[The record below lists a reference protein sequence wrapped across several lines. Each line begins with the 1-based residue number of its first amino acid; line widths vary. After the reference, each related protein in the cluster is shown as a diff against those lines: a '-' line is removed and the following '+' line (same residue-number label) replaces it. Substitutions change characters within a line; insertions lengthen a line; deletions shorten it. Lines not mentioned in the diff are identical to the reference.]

1 MKVQKK
7 TILPL
12 ILLLLI
18 HISELIMDSV
28 HFFYYCD
35 EVFSVLF
42 VIVILYYFFTKKEV
56 REYKRNIIILCI
68 IIFVIGIISNLIFG
82 MQSEIFAIMLDV
94 VANFKLPVCLIG
106 YSLILD
112 KDSAKE
118 IINFISPIAKGFII
132 TGFICCIISL
142 VFDIGMRGQMRFGI
156 WGFNFLYNYAH
167 IYSMILLFSL
177 IIVSI
182 TIKNNNKFN
191 NYLIATLIQLVLTTK
206 GTSIVTAAAIIFVL
220 YMIKNNS
227 KLKLKDF
234 IPIGIMGIILG
245 NYQIKTYY
253 MNPETPRSL
262 ILNYAFKCLAM
273 FFPLGAGFA
282 TYGSD
287 MANKF
292 YSNLYYE
299 FGFDKIWGMHKGS
312 LFLNDNY
319 WPMIL
324 GQFGLI
330 GFACS
335 IYMLYLFF
343 SIIQESQMKKRT
355 KAIVLSCF
363 IYMLIASLGTTIF
376 TTSATIILG
385 LGMII
390 AIISSIDTNETEI
403 VKLNEPEKEVNMMK
417 THRDSWKE
425 TIKRAIKKG
434 DLFDKIYTLG
444 IMKTG
449 YSNIELQALQIRYKK
464 YNNLYE
470 KYEDVLKKINY
481 PKDKMLSEPNKNVW
495 VCWFQGMEN
504 APEVVKICNKSLYKY
519 MGDKEIHIIT
529 EKNMN
534 EYVELPD
541 YILEKWKK
549 GIISY
554 AHLSDILRTELLIKY
569 GGMWVDATTLFTE
582 PVPEYVYRK
591 PLFLLQYKT
600 LEDLSMKINS
610 WFIYAQPNCR
620 ILRVVRDLL
629 YAYWKEENIIKEY
642 FLWHHFVQ
650 MAFSKY
656 KEDYE
661 NIDYVSEMMSHCL
674 FYNLFKKYDEEY
686 WKQIKRCSSIHK
698 LSYYKFAT
706 PDEKIPKDIKDTF
719 YEKLLDG
726 KLK

>member
-1 MKVQKK
+1 MKIQKK

-12 ILLLLI
+12 VLLLLI
-18 HISELIMDSV
+18 HISELIMDSI

-35 EVFSVLF
+35 EVFSILF
-42 VIVILYYFFTKKEV
+42 ILLILYYFFTKKEV
-56 REYKRNIIILCI
+56 REYTKKRKIIISCI
-68 IIFVIGIISNLIFG
+68 IMFIIGIISNLIFG
-82 MQSEIFAIMLDV
+82 MQSQIFAVMLDV
-94 VANFKLPVCLIG
+94 VANFKMPVCLIG

-118 IINFISPIAKGFII
+118 IINFISPITKWFIKIGFM
-132 TGFICCIISL
+132 CCLISL

-156 WGFNFLYNYAH
+156 WGFNFIYNYAH

-177 IIVSI
+177 LICSI
-182 TIKNNNKFN
+182 TIKDNKQFN
-191 NYLIATLIQLVLTTK
+191 KYLIVTLIQLVLTTK
-206 GTSIVTAAAIIFVL
+206 GTSIVTAAAIIFV
-220 YMIKNNS
+220 MFMMKNNN

-234 IPIGIMGIILG
+234 IPIGLMGIILG

-262 ILNYAFKCLAM
+262 ILNYAFKCLVL

-287 MANKF
+287 MANKY
-292 YSNLYYE
+292 YSNLYYK
-299 FGFDKIWGMHKGS
+299 FGFDKIWGMHEGS

-319 WPMIL
+319 WPMVL

-330 GFACS
+330 GLACCV
-335 IYMLYLFF
+335 YMLYLFF
-343 SIIQESQMKKRT
+343 TIIQESQMKKRP
-355 KAIVLSCF
+355 KAILVSCF

-385 LGMII
+385 FGMIL
-390 AIISSIDTNETEI
+390 AIVANINNEDEQEEER
-403 VKLNEPEKEVNMMK
+403 NNNMPK
-417 THRDSWKE
+417 THRDTWKE
-425 TIKRAIKKG
+425 TIKRAIKKR
-434 DLFDKIYTLG
+434 DLFDKIFTLG
-444 IMKTG
+444 VMKAG

-464 YNNLYE
+464 YNRLTN
-470 KYEDVLKKINY
+470 KYQAILDNINY
-481 PKDKMLSEPNKNVW
+481 PEDKYIAKPNNNVW
-495 VCWFQGMEN
+495 VCWFQGIEN

-519 MGDKEIHIIT
+519 MGNKDIHIIT
-529 EKNMN
+529 EKNMH

-541 YILEKWKK
+541 YILDKWKQ

-582 PVPEYVYRK
+582 PVPAYVYRK
-591 PLFLLQYKT
+591 PLFLLQYKS
-600 LEDLSMKINS
+600 LEDLSMNINS

-629 YAYWKEENIIKEY
+629 YAYWKEENVIKEY

-674 FYNLFKKYDEEY
+674 FYNLFKKYDNEY
-686 WKQIKRCSSIHK
+686 WNQIKRCSSIHK

-706 PDEKIPKDIKDTF
+706 PDEKIPEDIKDTF